1 METSEL
7 NALVPA
13 AVLMAAAVFLAVK
26 SFREGCKKDDE
37 TARYWKSVADE
48 NAKLKAENSELREA
62 LKESQADYPQNKK
75 ELIRFFG
82 RDFDDFMAGFEE
94 GKKAMKDF
102 VKSGVYQL
110 MKKDSSQ
117 LSSED
122 DKEEEKEVQGND

>member
-37 TARYWKSVADE
+37 IARYWNSVADE
-48 NAKLKAENSELREA
+48 NAKLKIENSELKEA
-62 LKESQADYPQNKK
+62 LKESQSDYPQNKK
-75 ELIRFFG
+75 ELIRFSG

-94 GKKAMKDF
+94 GKKAMKNLA
-102 VKSGVYQL
+102 KSKIYQL

-122 DKEEEKEVQGND
+122 NDNEKEVQEND